1 MNNNAPNQHSP
12 YACPNIQPFNQ
23 KKKKPTETKAK
34 HSNFPTSNW
43 NNSFITRNR
52 HKRSTWKKKQ
62 GGTNRVKKSTKRWRA
77 VKGPLG
83 MEVIEFWG
91 ELNGTK
97 NGVFPWGGIINGGG
111 RGGREGGSCA
121 QRERRKLVGNEL
133 NYYTSPSHLEFIF
146 KKYNRSRY
154 SNKKFIYT
162 ITIYF
167 LTFR

>member
-1 MNNNAPNQHSP
+1 MPKHTT
-12 YACPNIQPFNQ
+12 IQS
-23 KKKKPTETKAK
+23 KKKKTDRNQSQAFEFPNKQLKQLIHNAK
-34 HSNFPTSNW
+34 SAQ
-43 NNSFITRNR
+43 
-52 HKRSTWKKKQ
+52 KEYLKKKTGRHQ
-62 GGTNRVKKSTKRWRA
+62 SSEKINKK
-77 VKGPLG
+77 VKGGQRAFGHGGDRVLRRAKRDQKRRLSLG
-83 MEVIEFWG
+83 W
-91 ELNGTK
+91 NHQ
-97 NGVFPWGGIINGGG
+97 WGGG
-111 RGGREGGSCA
+111 GGREGGSYA